1 MSGNS
6 ATDRHQSRADRADVV
21 ALHTTFGTSV
31 ELMRTWYRTQSFPR
45 HTHEYFTLGVMLRG
59 AGTLWYRGFER
70 LTYRGDVVVI
80 PPGEVHTGGLARET
94 EVLSYLA
101 VHVPADVLAA
111 CADAQGLR
119 GGRTPDFSSAII
131 RDHALSAELRRLD
144 GVMRA
149 PDATR
154 SIAPSSDSML
164 LGRVDRAEADDALSA
179 AIGHLVRRHS
189 DGAPSTDVRAPAH
202 EPDFVR
208 LAREI
213 IEDCY
218 ADNAQ
223 TSLDAL
229 ARRAGV
235 TPFHLVRVFTLTVGL
250 SPHRYV
256 VQTRVRRARHFLARG
271 IPSSFVA
278 AMTGFVDQSHLTAQF
293 KRYVGT
299 TPASY
304 QRCVAPG
311 GARRHRALTASPTA

>member
-1 MSGNS
+1 
-6 ATDRHQSRADRADVV
+6 
-21 ALHTTFGTSV
+21 
-31 ELMRTWYRTQSFPR
+31 
-45 HTHEYFTLGVMLRG
+45 MLRG
-59 AGTLWYRGFER
+59 AGTLWYRGVER
-70 LTYRGDVVVI
+70 LTYRGDVIVI

-101 VHVPADVLAA
+101 VHVPADVVGA

-131 RDHALSAELRRLD
+131 RDHALSAELRHLD
-144 GVMRA
+144 LVMRA
-149 PDATR
+149 PHAT
-154 SIAPSSDSML
+154 SGVAASFEPAPF
-164 LGRVDRAEADDALSA
+164 GQVDRAAFDDALSA
-179 AIGHLVRRHS
+179 AIGLLVRRHS
-189 DGAPSTDVRAPAH
+189 DGAPSTDARAPAR

-235 TPFHLVRVFTLTVGL
+235 TPFHLVRVFTLSVGL

-256 VQTRVRRARHFLARG
+256 VQTRIRRARHFLARG

-311 GARRHRALTASPTA
+311 GARRHRVLTASPTA